1 MRVCLHLDATLYAGL
16 FHEIERMSKRT
27 RAERVRHLAAV
38 GLMLE
43 QGRLQDGGR
52 DARSASDPGDAGRRA
67 SGAAAPI
74 GLLAKDL
81 TESGVGMD

>member
-1 MRVCLHLDATLYAGL
+1 MRICLHLDATLYAGL
-16 FHEIERMSKRT
+16 FHEIESVSKRT

-43 QGRLQDGGR
+43 QGRLQDDGR
-52 DARSASDPGDAGRRA
+52 DARSASDSGDAGRHA
-67 SGAAAPI
+67 SGADASV

-81 TESGVGMD
+81 TEAGVGMG